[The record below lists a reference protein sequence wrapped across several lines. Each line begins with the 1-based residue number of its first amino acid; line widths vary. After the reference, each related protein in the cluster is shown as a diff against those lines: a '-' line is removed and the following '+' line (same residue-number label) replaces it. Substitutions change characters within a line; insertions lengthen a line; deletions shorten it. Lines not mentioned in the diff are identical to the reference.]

1 MLEKNQKYVII
12 ALINIVWCI
21 MSSLKLSGV
30 NKVYPSGTLAL
41 YDINLETS
49 DRELIVI
56 VGAEESGK
64 STLLRVIAGLE
75 DVTDGQI
82 FIDGKDVTELAPK
95 DRDIAM
101 VFRND
106 TLYPSLNVF
115 DNMAFGLKMRKAS
128 PTLIEQRVKAAANI
142 LGLTDILYRKPK
154 TLTGAQRQKVAI
166 GRAMVR
172 EPKLYLLDEPL
183 SGLDDKLKGELLNV
197 IINLQARMEG
207 TFVYATK
214 NLNEAMTIGTRL
226 IVMKGGTV
234 QQIDTPAN
242 LYDYPANA
250 YVAFFIG
257 SPTINFVNNAKIV
270 KTDGGVFVEKGDFKL
285 KLAQN
290 VIARFENID
299 AYINTEKSVILGIR
313 PEDAQTVKGQG
324 ANVTKT
330 ESDGETNFAEC
341 EYCNQTFVVRTQPD
355 AAAGEYGLEID
366 ASHAY
371 LFDGETRLTLLKRDE
386 GYEKTGYADADLSP
400 LTFPEEE
407 ELLKKFKADKR
418 AKKKK

>member
-1 MLEKNQKYVII
+1 MLEKIQKCVII
-12 ALINIVWCI
+12 ALLIIFWCI
-21 MSSLKLSGV
+21 MASLKLSGV

-49 DRELIVI
+49 DREFIVI

-82 FIDGKDVTELAPK
+82 FIDGKDVTEVEPK

-106 TLYPSLNVF
+106 TLYPALNVF

-183 SGLDDKLKGELLNV
+183 SGLDDKLKDELLNV

-270 KTDGGVFVEKGDFKL
+270 KSDEGVFVEKGDFKL
-285 KLAQN
+285 KLAEN
-290 VIARFENID
+290 IKARFENID
-299 AYINTEKSVILGIR
+299 EYINNEKSVILGIR
-313 PEDAQTVKGQG
+313 PEDAQTVKGSG
-324 ANVTKT
+324 AKVTKT
-330 ESDGETNFAEC
+330 ESDGETTYAEC
-341 EYCNQTFVVRTQPD
+341 EYCSQTLVVKTQTD

-371 LFDGETRLTLLKRDE
+371 LFDGETRLTLLKRDG
-386 GYEKTGYADADLSP
+386 GYEKTGYADADKSP

-407 ELLKKFKADKR
+407 ELLKKFKADKH